1 MRCVEKVPDTKVL
14 PTEEIFGGNS
24 FEPRKNLMVTFTTE
38 KGFDIIVI
46 AAELVLNIKIKISH
60 IFSIG
65 I

>member
-1 MRCVEKVPDTKVL
+1 MRCVEKVPDTQVL
-14 PTEEIFGGNS
+14 PTEEIFAGNS
-24 FEPRKNLMVTFTTE
+24 FRPRKNSMVTFTTE

-46 AAELVLNIKIKISH
+46 GAELVLDIKIKISS